1 MPNWCKGTL
10 KIRGKKEDIVNF
22 LEKGTCF
29 LNDSFELKEI
39 SPEVRLNGNY
49 ELEIKNINKEKGM
62 DYLYIIGTHR
72 NFIDPIK
79 KWIDIYSFDKKEV
92 IICLD
97 GFKAAWGIDSVELSK
112 ISHKYNI
119 DIKVY
124 GFERGMEFNQ
134 DVEIIKGRIIKN
146 QELKFENYVWECT
159 NPEIG
164 G

>member
-62 DYLYIIGTHR
+62 DYLYIIGTH
-72 NFIDPIK
+72 
-79 KWIDIYSFDKKEV
+79 
-92 IICLD
+92 
-97 GFKAAWGIDSVELSK
+97 K
-112 ISHKYNI
+112 IQ
-119 DIKVY
+119 KV
-124 GFERGMEFNQ
+124 G
-134 DVEIIKGRIIKN
+134 
-146 QELKFENYVWECT
+146 
-159 NPEIG
+159 
-164 G
+164 